1 MDLDVSYEWDQ
12 GLGHN
17 KIVNVA
23 TRLPDF
29 TSGLASVHNRGI
41 DCVRIA

>member
-1 MDLDVSYEWDQ
+1 MSYEWDQ

-23 TRLPDF
+23 ARFPDF
-29 TSGLASVHNRGI
+29 TSGLVGVHDRGI
-41 DCVRIA
+41 DCVRVA